1 MKKSQTFPWVKP
13 SSTSIMVLLLV
24 CGCQSSTSS
33 NLHHETLSGDN
44 HTRTAFCGTLPNVS
58 SRFNVTGVLTS
69 PVNPNSSIFLFVAQ
83 DTSFE
88 TSLHVVE
95 NCSPI
100 IVRPIIEKINF
111 AFDDLPP
118 GDYVAMVPS
127 AVFFANIQG
136 FPIVQEFNRS
146 GYSLKFNFYGG
157 HQKYSVVSF
166 SIHPP
171 LETQKPKNNYS

>member
-1 MKKSQTFPWVKP
+1 MKKSEAFPWLKAP
-13 SSTSIMVLLLV
+13 SISIIGVLLMY
-24 CGCQSSTSS
+24 GCLSSTSS
-33 NLHHETLSGDN
+33 HLEHEKPSVDN
-44 HTRTAFCGTLPNVS
+44 RTTDPFCGTLPNVS

-88 TSLHVVE
+88 TSLDVVA

-136 FPIVQEFNRS
+136 FPIVEEFNRS
-146 GYSLKFNFYGG
+146 NYSVKVNFYGG
-157 HQKYSVVSF
+157 DIEYSLVSF
-166 SIHPP
+166 SIFPS
-171 LETQKPKNNYS
+171 LERLKTEK